1 MSPLSESTTIFA
13 LSTAPGRAGVAL
25 IRVSG
30 PRAGQVLN
38 LMTRPRPKPRIASAR
53 TFIHPIDSRPLDK
66 GLVIWFPGPKSFTGE
81 DVVELM
87 LHGGRAVIS
96 AVLDALGE
104 IHGFRLAEAGEF
116 ARRAFD
122 NGKLDLTEAEGLAD
136 LIDAETE
143 AQRRQALHQATGG
156 LSAVI
161 EDWRATLIDAIALV
175 EAAIDFSDE
184 ADVGERSFAQGRA
197 MVETLETV
205 IGHHLDDSNRGEILR
220 DGFRVALAGPPNVGK
235 SSLLNALAR
244 RPAAIVSEEAGTTR
258 DVIEVRLDLGGYPV
272 VLSDTAGI
280 RQTELRIE
288 QEGIRRTFETA
299 RAADLILW
307 LVDPAAPEIQLPADL
322 IPLADR
328 VLIVRNKA
336 DLIKTGTPPA
346 LPDDSVLLSAKTGQ
360 GLEDLTARLA
370 AIAKDR
376 LDDRGQPAA
385 LTNARQ
391 RALVTDVHH
400 HLCVFLEGNPHET
413 ELRAEDLRR
422 AAHALGRL
430 TGRIDVEDVLG
441 QIFGRFCI
449 GK

>member
-1 MSPLSESTTIFA
+1 MTARTPVSTIFA

-38 LMTRPRPKPRIASAR
+38 LMARPRPKPRVASAR
-53 TFIHPIDSRPLDK
+53 TFIHPVDSRALDR
-66 GLVIWFPGPKSFTGE
+66 GIVIWFPGPRSFTGE
-81 DVVELM
+81 DTVEIM
-87 LHGGRAVIS
+87 LHGGRAVVS
-96 AVLDALGE
+96 AMLNALSVIDGL
-104 IHGFRLAEAGEF
+104 RLAEPGEF

-122 NGKLDLTEAEGLAD
+122 NGKLDLVEAEGLAD
-136 LIDAETE
+136 LIEAETE
-143 AQRRQALHQATGG
+143 AQRRQALQQATGS
-156 LSAVI
+156 LSA
-161 EDWRATLIDAIALV
+161 ETESWRATLVDAIALV

-184 ADVGERSFAQGRA
+184 SDVGEASFTQARG
-197 MVETLETV
+197 MIEGLETLV
-205 IGHHLDDSNRGEILR
+205 RHRLDDGNRGEILR
-220 DGFRVALAGPPNVGK
+220 DGFRVTLAGPPNVGK

-258 DVIEVRLDLGGYPV
+258 DVIEVRLDLSGYPV

-280 RQTELRIE
+280 RQTELRVE
-288 QEGIRRTFETA
+288 QEGIRRSLETA
-299 RAADLILW
+299 RAADLVLW
-307 LVDPAAPEIQLPADL
+307 LVDPAAPEIQLPPDL
-322 IPLADR
+322 APLGDR
-328 VLIVRNKA
+328 VLVVRNKA
-336 DLIKTGTPPA
+336 DLLKSGIPPA
-346 LPDDSVLLSAKTGQ
+346 LPDDSVLVSARTGQ
-360 GLEDLTARLA
+360 GLDELTARLA
-370 AIAKDR
+370 AIAAER
-376 LDDRGQPAA
+376 LDDRGRPTA
-385 LTNARQ
+385 LTNARH
-391 RALVTDVHH
+391 RALVSETHH